1 MACQYSSALISLHR
15 RIFVLLSIVL
25 AFVISAASVQAQT
38 ATYYLHKENS
48 STTGQ
53 FQLKSSLP
61 DAAALTIQSAELRN
75 QPDGDY
81 LIKAFDTQAG
91 VPNSAGV
98 IPSGSAL
105 NFKLWMRKTASFG
118 TLYVRVKLHVNNA
131 SGAAI
136 ADCAGP
142 FGTQGGSN
150 TSLTTTLT
158 AISFTCQ
165 TTAEVI

>member
-53 FQLKSSLP
+53 FQLKTALP
-61 DAAALTIQSAELRN
+61 DATALTIQSAELRN

-81 LIKAFDTQAG
+81 LIKAFDTQAT
-91 VPNSAGV
+91 VPNSPGV
-98 IPSGSAL
+98 IPAGSTV
-105 NFKLWMRKTASFG
+105 NFKLWMRKTDNFG
-118 TLYVRVKLHVNNA
+118 TMYARVKLHVNHAN
-131 SGAAI
+131 GAVI
-136 ADCAGP
+136 ADCTEP
-142 FGTQGGSN
+142 FGTQGGPN
-150 TSLTTTLT
+150 TFLTTTLT
-158 AISFTCQ
+158 ARVFNCST
-165 TTAEVI
+165 